1 MSRRATGLVGLTALT
16 VAVILV
22 VALTTG
28 GKTAPS
34 AEPRSQP
41 DPTTLAPATPTVDPA
56 VQRRSEARQAAKAAR
71 AARTSRL
78 FRRNG
83 CWNGEAPA
91 GAVPTH
97 ALVTLP
103 GKQPALVTADVG
115 YGIWL
120 DGDAG
125 QLHGFCP

>member
-1 MSRRATGLVGLTALT
+1 MSQRAAGLVVLTVIA

-22 VALTTG
+22 VALATG
-28 GKTAPS
+28 GMTSPS
-34 AEPRSQP
+34 ADPRLV
-41 DPTTLAPATPTVDPA
+41 PTTLAPATPTVDPA
-56 VQRRSEARQAAKAAR
+56 VQSRAEARAAKAAR
-71 AARTSRL
+71 ADRL
-78 FRRNG
+78 FRLNG
-83 CWNGEAPA
+83 CWSGEAPA
-91 GAVPTH
+91 GVVPTR

-103 GKQPALVTADVG
+103 GKQPALVAVDVG